1 MQTLRFERT
10 GDPSV
15 LSLRDLPAPV
25 PGPGEALVEVHAAA
39 INPSDVKIVGGA
51 FSPRLPA
58 TPGRDYSGRVVQG
71 DGWEG
76 KEVWG
81 SGAGFGFRRDGAHA
95 RYVVVPIDELS
106 AKPKTLSMEQA
117 AGVGAPFVA
126 AWSALVDAGQLREGE
141 TLLVTGALGA
151 VGRAATQIAHSIGAR
166 VIGADIA
173 DGRTEADTWIDL
185 RHQDLVATVRDA
197 TEEKGVDIALDAVG
211 GPVFEKVQQSL
222 GLDGRHVAI
231 TSVGNRRVEFDLIDF
246 YHKRLRLIGVDTAK
260 LTGPMVARILDRLR
274 EGFDIGTLK
283 PPVIRNWPLRQ
294 AVDAYRAVAAG
305 DAGAKHVL
313 IPE

>member
-1 MQTLRFERT
+1 MQALRFEQT

-15 LSLRDLPAPV
+15 LHLQELPVPD

-58 TPGRDYSGRVVQG
+58 TPGRDYAGRVLRG

-106 AKPKTLSMEQA
+106 VKPKTLSMVEA
-117 AGVGAPFVA
+117 AGVGAPFIA
-126 AWSALVDAGQLREGE
+126 AWSALVDAGQLRKGE

-151 VGRAATQIAHSIGAR
+151 VGRAATQIAQSIGAR

-173 DGRTEADTWIDL
+173 DGRSEADVRIDL
-185 RHQDLVATVRDA
+185 RHQDLVAAVLEA
-197 TEEKGVDIALDAVG
+197 TDETGADIALDAVG
-211 GPVFEKVQQSL
+211 GPVFEKVQQAL

-231 TSVGNRRVEFDLIDF
+231 TSVGTRRVEFDLVDF

-260 LTGPMVARILDRLR
+260 LTGPMIARILDQLR
-274 EGFDIGTLK
+274 EGFDAGTLK
-283 PPVIRNWPLRQ
+283 PPPIRGWLMRQ
-294 AVDAYRAVAAG
+294 AVDAYRAVASG
-305 DAGAKHVL
+305 ESGAKHVL